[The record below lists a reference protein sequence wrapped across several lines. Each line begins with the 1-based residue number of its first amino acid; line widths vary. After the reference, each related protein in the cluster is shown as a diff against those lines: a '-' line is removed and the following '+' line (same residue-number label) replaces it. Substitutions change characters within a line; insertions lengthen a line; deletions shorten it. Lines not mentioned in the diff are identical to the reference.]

1 MNKAAWHL
9 IMKDKP
15 QRPFNPAFQIK
26 GAATP
31 APPRMGSPSYPMET
45 AHLRSIAAALANA
58 VNIYAHGP
66 RQRPSLQHR
75 QLRMIRADPSL
86 KVVQSDKN
94 AGLVVMPLAA
104 YHDMVMIH
112 LSSAD
117 IYEEIGTIDS
127 TEWRATLLR
136 VRRNHDR
143 LLSAVRIPARDTQLQ
158 RFLAAA
164 NDRLPTFHCLPKLHK
179 PGRSGRPIIGA
190 VAWLTTNWSIYLDQ
204 KLQAHL
210 VRHAIKNSATLVNRL
225 ENTAIPRNALFVTAD
240 VTSLYTMMDLDRLYA
255 QIRLVTENELLVTIL
270 QFICGNNYFRYGNT
284 VRRQRNGIAMG
295 TNCAVQL
302 ANLYM
307 APFDTM
313 FADRVSNYARY
324 IDDIFFIFD
333 GTVAELDKIKQDMN
347 EAIPGI
353 ALTFSS
359 SPSSADFL
367 DTTIYR
373 TTENTIAFRLY
384 QKAIATFQYLPPW
397 SCHPPSTIR
406 GYIRGELLRIVRLT
420 TTIADRRASAVLLEG
435 RLLRRGFTARGLAAI
450 FGSVALTQRQPR
462 AAANGAAD
470 PHHMINVVVP
480 WYPSPTTR
488 TLRSAA
494 YQLNSGIWAAS
505 SLRVRIALSRS
516 PNVLDLASCSNIS
529 AEQLALLPDEHRAAP
544 PAPP

>member
-1 MNKAAWHL
+1 MNKATWHL

-26 GAATP
+26 NAVTA

-45 AHLRSIAAALANA
+45 AHLRSIAAALRNA
-58 VNIYAHGP
+58 VSIHAHDL

-75 QLRMIRADPSL
+75 QLKMIRGDPSL

-112 LSSAD
+112 LANTD
-117 IYEEIGTIDS
+117 TYEVVGTIDS
-127 TEWRATLLR
+127 TEWRAALLR
-136 VRRNHDR
+136 VRWNHDR
-143 LLSAVRIPARDTQLQ
+143 LLTAARIPHRDTQLR
-158 RFLAAA
+158 RFLDAA

-204 KLQAHL
+204 QLQVHH
-210 VRHAIKNSATLVNRL
+210 VRHAIKIQPHWSTTREHGDRTECPVRNR
-225 ENTAIPRNALFVTAD
+225 RRQ
-240 VTSLYTMMDLDRLYA
+240 SLYTMMDLDRLYA
-255 QIRLVTENELLVTIL
+255 QILIVTQNELLVTIL
-270 QFICGNNYFRYGNT
+270 RFICGNNYFRYGNT

-307 APFDTM
+307 APFDSM
-313 FADRVSNYARY
+313 FADRVSHYARY

-333 GTVAELDKIKQDMN
+333 GTEAELDTIKHDMN

-353 ALTFSS
+353 KLTFSS
-359 SPSSADFL
+359 SSSSADFL

-384 QKAIATFQYLPPW
+384 QKAIATFQYLPQW

-406 GYIRGELLRIVRLT
+406 GYIRGELL
-420 TTIADRRASAVLLEG
+420 
-435 RLLRRGFTARGLAAI
+435 
-450 FGSVALTQRQPR
+450 
-462 AAANGAAD
+462 
-470 PHHMINVVVP
+470 
-480 WYPSPTTR
+480 
-488 TLRSAA
+488 
-494 YQLNSGIWAAS
+494 AS
-505 SLRVRIALSRS
+505 SV
-516 PNVLDLASCSNIS
+516 
-529 AEQLALLPDEHRAAP
+529 
-544 PAPP
+544 